1 MKRSRPA
8 REQPL
13 LDPVLHAARRE
24 LALRRRRQLLAQ
36 PRYRPIE
43 VVQAQIGRARDGVV
57 DHPLLARAV
66 RTGDEQPVQHADE
79 DRPLEGELEAAAI
92 HELVHHAAQP
102 QPLPEPP
109 EQQGPADA
117 DAGEAARLH
126 VRQHHRPLGMACQR
140 GDQPVEL
147 AARVEDV
154 LAAKRADGALAY
166 PLSLPDAL
174 HEVEISMTA
183 GDLLADGQTRHSV
196 LRYFNILVDT
206 DSLKSGVTVE
216 VGLYGPQSPA
226 SARKRPPGTY
236 PHAKENG
243 FPTTL
248 YRRTDRNFWKT
259 TRPNQVDW

>member
-1 MKRSRPA
+1 MRPQALAARAVERQRRGVHEDQRQIGEEIPPA

-13 LDPVLHAARRE
+13 LDLVLHAARRE

-117 DAGEAARLH
+117 DAGKAARLH

-174 HEVEISMTA
+174 HEVEISMDR
-183 GDLLADGQTRHSV
+183 G
-196 LRYFNILVDT
+196 
-206 DSLKSGVTVE
+206 
-216 VGLYGPQSPA
+216 
-226 SARKRPPGTY
+226 RP
-236 PHAKENG
+236 
-243 FPTTL
+243 FR
-248 YRRTDRNFWKT
+248 RRTF
-259 TRPNQVDW
+259 